1 MLIYAP
7 NAPCVGKA
15 FGIWWW
21 WANYDKV
28 KATLS
33 HNSQCILFFYHHRI
47 PLPWPYNSGCLLLIK
62 AFESFNFSFFPL
74 SSLSPLLSRSLRQLP
89 SWRKPFMID
98 FQSTWKLKILKN
110 LLSSR
115 WCGRSS
121 AVCSGTFASNIS
133 SFTQVFF
140 TVWRVVLALSRW

>member
-15 FGIWWW
+15 SRIWWW

-47 PLPWPYNSGCLLLIK
+47 PLPWLAVQLRLLIK
-62 AFESFNFSFFPL
+62 AFEAFNFSFFPL

-110 LLSSR
+110 LLSPR
-115 WCGRSS
+115 WCGRGS

-133 SFTQVFF
+133 SFTQVFYLQF
-140 TVWRVVLALSRW
+140 RALC